1 MVKKSINTH
10 LTYDQKI
17 KTGSFFTNSFLVN
30 LVYNKIKSYITKNSI
45 IADFGAGYGSFIEKF
60 QKYGKKCFGTEID
73 YTSFIFLKNE
83 FKNIDIYYENSLI
96 NVNREKY
103 NLSKN
108 DELIII
114 GNPPY
119 NDVTSIFKKG
129 KKGKLNSDKDLF
141 SRDLGISFLKA
152 FEKLNAKY
160 ICILHPLAYLIKKQ
174 NFNSLNKF
182 KSNYKLIS
190 GTIFSS
196 KEFESLKKANSEF
209 PVVCALYKK
218 DEEGMEYEFIY
229 NFNFEILNS
238 NNFFCLNKIKTID
251 GKIKKYPK
259 KNECLGLQFYTLRDM
274 NALIRNA
281 SFIENKKN
289 NGIKIDENNL
299 YQYAWLFFL
308 KQNFRPQN
316 FHFLF
321 SNLSPLYTDKIE
333 NKNIK
338 LELISY
344 AYKNNKLIK
353 KYFTKEKIEN
363 LYGKLTNNFENIFN
377 EIKNINNKF
386 K

>member
-1 MVKKSINTH
+1 
-10 LTYDQKI
+10 
-17 KTGSFFTNSFLVN
+17 
-30 LVYNKIKSYITKNSI
+30 
-45 IADFGAGYGSFIEKF
+45 
-60 QKYGKKCFGTEID
+60 
-73 YTSFIFLKNE
+73 
-83 FKNIDIYYENSLI
+83 
-96 NVNREKY
+96 
-103 NLSKN
+103 
-108 DELIII
+108 
-114 GNPPY
+114 
-119 NDVTSIFKKG
+119 
-129 KKGKLNSDKDLF
+129 
-141 SRDLGISFLKA
+141 
-152 FEKLNAKY
+152 
-160 ICILHPLAYLIKKQ
+160 
-174 NFNSLNKF
+174 
-182 KSNYKLIS
+182 
-190 GTIFSS
+190 
-196 KEFESLKKANSEF
+196 
-209 PVVCALYKK
+209 
-218 DEEGMEYEFIY
+218 
-229 NFNFEILNS
+229 
-238 NNFFCLNKIKTID
+238 
-251 GKIKKYPK
+251 
-259 KNECLGLQFYTLRDM
+259 M